1 MQNYKNDKCSLSGKK
16 GTIKMILLIK
26 NGHVINPATET
37 DEVADILAED
47 GKVVKM
53 EKNIKAKADRVIDAK
68 GCYVMPGFIDMHVHF
83 RDPGFTYKEDLQ
95 TGSAAAAAGGFT
107 TVVCMANTKPVVDS
121 VDIYKEIEDRCEQ
134 LPIKVWQAAAVSKGF
149 EGKELTDMDALY
161 EAGVR
166 GFTDDGIPLMD
177 EKLVEEAMKKA
188 KELDVPISL
197 HEEDPAYIKQP
208 GVNQGK
214 VSEQLNYGGAS
225 YLAEAVMVKR
235 DCELAVKTG
244 AKVDI
249 QHISSGVAVDYVE
262 EAKEKGANVYAEAS
276 PHHFTLTEEAV
287 LKYGTL
293 ARMNPPLRT
302 EEDRQ
307 RIIKGLQEGTIEIIA
322 TDHAPHSKEEKDKPL
337 DQAPSGITGI
347 ETSLALGVTE
357 LVEKGYLSMMQLL
370 EKMTINPAKLYNMEQ
385 GRLQEGKPA
394 DVVLF
399 DPEEEWEVKEYKSK
413 ATNSP
418 FTGWKLKGKV
428 KYTICDGKIIE
439 L

>member
-1 MQNYKNDKCSLSGKK
+1 
-16 GTIKMILLIK
+16 MIVEAEMILIK
-26 NGHVINPATET
+26 NARVMDPESGFDQVTDILLDGKKIRQIGKVNDVSGIEQVINASGMIAAPG
-37 DEVADILAED
+37 L
-47 GKVVKM
+47 
-53 EKNIKAKADRVIDAK
+53 ID
-68 GCYVMPGFIDMHVHF
+68 VHVHF

-121 VDIYKEIEDRCEQ
+121 VDIYKEIEERCEQ

-161 EAGVR
+161 KAGVR

-225 YLAEAVMVKR
+225 YMAEAVMVKR

-249 QHISSGVAVDYVE
+249 QHISSGVAVDYVK
-262 EAKEKGANVYAEAS
+262 EAKAKGANVYAEAS

-337 DQAPSGITGI
+337 DQAPSGITGL

-357 LVEKGYLSMMQLL
+357 LVGKGYLSMMQLL

-428 KYTICDGKIIE
+428 KYTICDGKIVE